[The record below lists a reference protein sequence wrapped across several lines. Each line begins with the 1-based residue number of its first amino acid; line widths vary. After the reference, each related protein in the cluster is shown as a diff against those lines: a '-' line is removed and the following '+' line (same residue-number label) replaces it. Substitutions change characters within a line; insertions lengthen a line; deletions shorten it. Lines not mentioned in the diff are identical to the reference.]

1 MTDVCH
7 GNIYFSYMFFVS
19 QFFVLS
25 VPCLSFPCHCTAQH
39 VQSTECPQCP
49 PSSTAGHPPQRT
61 GRLDGVTHQC
71 TCLSSIN
78 VYVWYIWHVK
88 SLHTLACTMGA
99 TIDWRVTMCI
109 WVFMSAALVI
119 ECNIFTIFTFLP
131 AMHTSVVQLFY
142 MAHIF
147 ISFAFSYV
155 FKHNILI
162 ASGNSVHRNDWLSI
176 EIWAKKLWGRE
187 RFKMLVA
194 EGATSAGVHLGGQQ
208 IICEASKLI
217 RFVDTWLQKTEK
229 KSSRI
234 SADHS

>member
-1 MTDVCH
+1 
-7 GNIYFSYMFFVS
+7 
-19 QFFVLS
+19 
-25 VPCLSFPCHCTAQH
+25 
-39 VQSTECPQCP
+39 
-49 PSSTAGHPPQRT
+49 
-61 GRLDGVTHQC
+61 
-71 TCLSSIN
+71 
-78 VYVWYIWHVK
+78 
-88 SLHTLACTMGA
+88 
-99 TIDWRVTMCI
+99 
-109 WVFMSAALVI
+109 MSAALVI
-119 ECNIFTIFTFLP
+119 ECNIFTIFMFLP

-155 FKHNILI
+155 FKHKILI

-217 RFVDTWLQKTEK
+217 RFVDTWRQKTKK
-229 KSSRI
+229 KSVKDLCRPFLGGWSTILPSNDSIFFRI
-234 SADHS
+234 DSENDAIHFLKFQYDLDACRGLIIPQD